1 MVLVIQKNHDE
12 RFEEVDYL
20 HACLC
25 TVLFLIAS
33 LLNIVVS
40 FLLILVEYLAKLLDD
55 VVDNPLV
62 ENLHLVAHIV
72 DRVHLQRLQVVQE
85 RLVGLE
91 RREGLLKVALKGLVD
106 QLETKDDLE
115 IEGLHAVL
123 TRRQF
128 LL

>member
-1 MVLVIQKNHDE
+1 M
-12 RFEEVDYL
+12 
-20 HACLC
+20 C

-40 FLLILVEYLAKLLDD
+40 FLLILVEYLTDLLDD

-62 ENLHLVAHIV
+62 EHLHLVAHV
-72 DRVHLQRLQVVQE
+72 VNRVHLQRLQVVQE

-115 IEGLHAVL
+115 IKGLHAVL